1 MQFLLANPAWLW
13 LLALGAVPLLV
24 HLFARS
30 NPPRFAF
37 SSTAFLQK
45 IMKKT
50 ARLRKPQDWL
60 LLLLRTL
67 AVLALLFVFLQPLLT
82 GANSAVTGKKTT
94 IFLVDRSA
102 SMAAKD
108 GAESRFAEACAKAGE
123 LLAAGSAD
131 AANVV
136 WIDAE
141 PDALFPQPGPNLD
154 YLREALKRTGVRME
168 SGAISGALQL
178 AISQLEQVQGERR
191 LVILSD
197 FQAAAWRDTPL
208 HLPTGIAVEKVRIG
222 ATDLSNVAVHE
233 LFATPAEPV
242 VGQDTLM
249 VCRLRN
255 YSGTPRRTTLYLE
268 SDGGRRSRDVE
279 MPAWG
284 EAELNFSTRFSH
296 AGQVAFSASI
306 AEDAFP
312 GDDRRY
318 GLVRVR
324 ETLKL
329 VSVAPPEDSLHAQ
342 GTQVLRHLADSLEWL
357 ECLDLPPS
365 ELPAPGS
372 ADFLFLHSW
381 EGTQIN
387 DLQSIS
393 RTGTTLIV
401 QPAVGCSLQACQQLM
416 GLEVGE
422 NAGTIPIDTK
432 SGRGSGD
439 SPTTPA
445 GWQAGIAA
453 AAGEDAPVFALF
465 KSGEFGNPAAGIFL
479 QRSRLPREWP
489 EGVQR
494 LIDYQDGVPGML
506 SIHEKNQGGSIILW
520 NLPVA
525 ERLSSWSAQTPFLP
539 FFAELLLHH
548 RAVTR
553 EESTEVLPGNTLSWI
568 PGEEISPESV
578 VLVDGA
584 GQPQQTNI
592 LMTPHGVRIDSAEPA
607 STGLYQWKIGDGV
620 AFQQLANF
628 PATESDLRLMDPLH
642 IQGGEVVDARA
653 LLRRAELG
661 EGIPLWPWFIAAAFL
676 FLLAES
682 LVSLWKPRP
691 TTTPLR

>member
-13 LLALGAVPLLV
+13 LLALGTVPLLV

-208 HLPTGIAVEKVRIG
+208 NLPTGIAVEKVRIG

-233 LFATPAEPV
+233 LFATPSEPV

-318 GLVRVR
+318 GLVRAR

-342 GTQVLRHLADSLEWL
+342 GTQVLRHLADSLKWL

-365 ELPAPGS
+365 ELPAPGA

-381 EGTQIN
+381 DGTQIN
-387 DLQSIS
+387 DLQALS

-422 NAGTIPIDTK
+422 DAGTIPVDTK
-432 SGRGSGD
+432 SGRGSED

-465 KSGEFGNPAAGIFL
+465 KSGEFGNPSAGIFL

-489 EGVQR
+489 EEVQR

-506 SIHEKNQGGSIILW
+506 SIREKNQGGSIILW

-539 FFAELLLHH
+539 FFA
-548 RAVTR
+548 
-553 EESTEVLPGNTLSWI
+553 
-568 PGEEISPESV
+568 
-578 VLVDGA
+578 
-584 GQPQQTNI
+584 
-592 LMTPHGVRIDSAEPA
+592 
-607 STGLYQWKIGDGV
+607 
-620 AFQQLANF
+620 
-628 PATESDLRLMDPLH
+628 
-642 IQGGEVVDARA
+642 
-653 LLRRAELG
+653 
-661 EGIPLWPWFIAAAFL
+661 
-676 FLLAES
+676 
-682 LVSLWKPRP
+682 
-691 TTTPLR
+691 